1 MSDGNMLSAI
11 EALMGKTLG
20 TCTIQ
25 NYTGIGRMGI
35 VYLAVQSSPRRDVAL
50 KIVPPVAAHT
60 PAERTAFAARF
71 LRQSRTLTTLQHP
84 HILPVYDFGI
94 EDGLAYL
101 VMPYIR
107 SGTLFDL
114 LNREGTLPLTSAAR
128 YLEQLAAALHYAHTR
143 GIIHGD
149 VTPSN
154 ILLDTDRRV
163 LLGDFALT
171 SIAMEKPTSQMRLL
185 RSGIALGSLAYQAP
199 EQIMGESVDPAA
211 DIYALGVI
219 LFQMLTGQTPFHDPS
234 PISLAAQQVQANV
247 PAPRA
252 LRPEIPDAAEQVILR
267 ALAKGYTDRYA
278 SAQEMSDAFLAALG
292 LSSRG
297 AGLPRPLGVSQPDP
311 LGVGLPRPLSVSSA
325 RPLSVSSA
333 RPLSVSSARP
343 LSVSSARPLPENT
356 EAEAEARTGKAY
368 VPTAIFPKDSDLLS
382 ASLQFPLSA
391 PPPPQPPETP
401 AVPPLRET
409 AQSVSSLFAP
419 HWQNVSPSGVEIADP
434 EPAETRPAAP
444 AFALPQSIMPS
455 ALERQTGTVE
465 SSPPAMQTPL
475 PPTRLGLRR
484 KARMLRVEDSATAV
498 GQENSAENPVA
509 LAPTAPSRPTATDAL
524 APLPVTPLVEES
536 RPSRPS
542 DTPSQE
548 LPATNPGTTGTM
560 KLSAAMKIVQVPVAG
575 QPGRY
580 VTGFLPMQAN
590 ETSDDVDESSE
601 DESSLPETSP
611 ARAFAAR
618 LKTRTD
624 TLPMR
629 QKIIAAA
636 LVALV
641 IIGSCGALIFARG
654 RSGTAPKTASHPTF
668 NVPNVAATFNAQAT
682 ATAKANSIL
691 VDALSQNIHNW
702 PIARN
707 GSQLY
712 YFAGGAYHI
721 FDNASGRSAPAFLPG
736 FTLKEPL
743 VYSLTMDEIKG
754 NDGSINNSFGM
765 ILFFS
770 TRNKGGHSDVTF
782 YSFEVVNA
790 KSGQYQFWKYDSSN
804 GSNPWT
810 SLWRHSFGKE
820 YHQGQGAKFTNT
832 FAVAVSSSNFTF
844 LVNGHKVGLQHD
856 SSFNSGEIG
865 MLVNLKGTEVAFSHL
880 QLTYH
885 L

>member
-1 MSDGNMLSAI
+1 
-11 EALMGKTLG
+11 
-20 TCTIQ
+20 
-25 NYTGIGRMGI
+25 
-35 VYLAVQSSPRRDVAL
+35 
-50 KIVPPVAAHT
+50 
-60 PAERTAFAARF
+60 
-71 LRQSRTLTTLQHP
+71 
-84 HILPVYDFGI
+84 ILPVYDFGI

-114 LNREGTLPLTSAAR
+114 LNREGTLPLASAAC

-171 SIAMEKPTSQMRLL
+171 SITMEKPTSQMRLL

-199 EQIMGESVDPAA
+199 EQIMGESVGPAA

-234 PISLAAQQVQANV
+234 PISLAAQQVQANA

-292 LSSRG
+292 LSGQLSR
-297 AGLPRPLGVSQPDP
+297 
-311 LGVGLPRPLSVSSA
+311 GVGLPRPLSVSQ
-325 RPLSVSSA
+325 PDT
-333 RPLSVSSARP
+333 

-356 EAEAEARTGKAY
+356 EAEARSGRAY
-368 VPTAIFPKDSDLLS
+368 ASTATFPKDSDLLS

-401 AVPPLRET
+401 AVLPLRET
-409 AQSVSSLFAP
+409 AQSASSLFAP
-419 HWQNVSPSGVEIADP
+419 HWQNVSPSGIEIADP

-444 AFALPQSIMPS
+444 AFALPQSVTPAAI
-455 ALERQTGTVE
+455 ERQTGTVG

-475 PPTRLGLRR
+475 LPTRLGLKR
-484 KARMLRVEDSATAV
+484 KARMLRVEDAATAV

-509 LAPTAPSRPTATDAL
+509 LAPTAPSRPTTTGAI

-536 RPSRPS
+536 RPSLPS

-548 LPATNPGTTGTM
+548 LPTTNPGTTGTM
-560 KLSAAMKIVQVPVAG
+560 KLSAALKIVQVPVAG

-601 DESSLPETSP
+601 DENSLPETSP

-618 LKTRTD
+618 LKIRTD

-654 RSGTAPKTASHPTF
+654 RSGTAPKTATHSTF

-682 ATAKANSIL
+682 ATAKANYIL

-712 YFAGGAYHI
+712 YFTDSAYHI

-790 KSGQYQFWKYDSSN
+790 KSGQYQFWKYDSSK

-810 SLWRHSFGKE
+810 SLWRHGFGKE
-820 YHQGQGAKFTNT
+820 YHQGQGAKYANT